1 MYQHAG
7 AGWSIRPF
15 TAADAGPCLAI
26 FRECLTQMPWR
37 IRNRDQYMILRRSL
51 TPLNAWVAT
60 EPDAGVIGFLTLQL
74 AQDYIDHLFVDPD
87 WRLCGVA
94 RGLLREELDGHVAD
108 AGLQSD
114 RDAFESVCHGMSAF
128 GVQRLLGALTTV
140 ALTID
145 CGGLTV
151 RSLPSTSKPSY

>member
-15 TAADAGPCLAI
+15 TAADVGPCLAI

-94 RGLLREELDGHVAD
+94 RGLLEVARQG
-108 AGLQSD
+108 AI
-114 RDAFESVCHGMSAF
+114 
-128 GVQRLLGALTTV
+128 GALSLDVDAENLRARRTYEALGWQLV
-140 ALTID
+140 AGT
-145 CGGLTV
+145 G
-151 RSLPSTSKPSY
+151 STSKARQMRLVSP